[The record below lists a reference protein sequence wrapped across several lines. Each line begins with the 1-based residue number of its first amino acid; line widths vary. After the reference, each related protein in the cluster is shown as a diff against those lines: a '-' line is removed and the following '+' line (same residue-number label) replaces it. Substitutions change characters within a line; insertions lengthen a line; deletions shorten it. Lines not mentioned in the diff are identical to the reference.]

1 MIEQGQVFYNV
12 NNHKVEVKKVLGA
25 NTFLTTVYN
34 IQKVTFSGK
43 TTEHLNIEEKEY
55 KVEDIGVYIFYNVGD
70 YLKGRELTKEKQYV
84 WNAKNITKHHDAL
97 DDREREKIIE
107 YAPSNQVLTERD
119 REKLIRS
126 YSNKQLQDSDEEAF
140 RKKYQGKY
148 FGRMD
153 FDIEYFSNRRPDLW
167 KEHYYNKVYIG
178 KHGTVT
184 DENNHLVITDWRS
197 PIGGFFS
204 DNENRFY
211 DPKVDKSLIYNYE
224 LIMKR
229 KFSDDCS
236 KYATVFIADGEM
248 YKDGDMDPFLIEVL
262 TRLRRS
268 GNDKAVDIIETIQAG
283 QNAIVREKLNT
294 SFYVQG
300 CAGSGKTM
308 ILLHRLSCLLY
319 NNKYLDTSKIKI
331 ITPNENIINQL
342 RELSAELEISN
353 IQQMT
358 LERYYLYLISEYSKS
373 LVESLQKEKLEIC
386 NESLISH
393 EFLEYVYSDSCV
405 ATLNQFYSKFYDT
418 LFEETSDYISI
429 NNNYDLSTLQ
439 EYAMKLYNLHNEMSK
454 ASSVKKS
461 KEKIKQEFEIKL
473 KALTD
478 SYNNQI
484 KLNKNLVKLENK
496 IKDLNKE
503 KNLINSLANDIKEI
517 NRQKRELNEYSL
529 DKEKGENFLKD
540 YYHIKEDS
548 FVELV
553 LFRNIT
559 DAIDI
564 DARNKSNENI
574 IRTTIDNYKEE
585 KSSFVEKLEEDTNQI
600 KELEEQ
606 LNKTSKLSIFKR
618 MSLSNRIKR
627 IKYDNENT
635 EYKISQIEKAIDR
648 KNKELLS
655 VQVEFNNIRYNA
667 KKFIEDKL
675 DKFVTLKSSLAAK
688 IKSNEKKVNTTL
700 KKYKISLDEVDLRV
714 VEIDSE
720 IRETEAQLLSENEG
734 LVVLKK
740 QIDETQNDIQKVEQD
755 VLKIYPYSV
764 QEEKNILRQCN
775 RLLHKNE
782 YGEYEK
788 HLKFTDY
795 RFVFDILEP
804 FIDEIYAKFNIVKI
818 ENSYKHTLY
827 FILYILIRMYGEKS
841 INTMINIDEAQDIT
855 INEYELIRKANK
867 DSIFNLYG
875 DTNQLLSK
883 NRGVEKWEQLTS
895 FDLKGFKLN
904 INYRNISQITNYCN
918 KVLAPLSMKPMGI
931 DGNDVLEI
939 DINDIEKHIDES
951 TYIIVKDKSILKK
964 LPIKEYNFIEKKN
977 DTIRKDMINI
987 MTVEMVKGMEFS
999 SVFVVDIDMNKREK
1013 YVAYTRALNKLV
1025 VAR

>member
-12 NNHKVEVKKVLGA
+12 DNHKVEVKKVLGA

-43 TTEHLNIEEKEY
+43 TTEHLNLEEKEY

-675 DKFVTLKSSLAAK
+675 DKFITLKSSLAAK

-700 KKYKISLDEVDLRV
+700 KKYKISLDEVDSRV

-918 KVLAPLSMKPMGI
+918 KVLAPLSMEPMGVN
-931 DGNDVLEI
+931 GNDVLEI
-939 DINDIEKHIDES
+939 DINDIEKYIDES

>member
-12 NNHKVEVKKVLGA
+12 DNHKVEVKKVLGA

-43 TTEHLNIEEKEY
+43 TTEHLNLEEKEY

-386 NESLISH
+386 NESLMSH

-503 KNLINSLANDIKEI
+503 KNLINSLTNDIKEI

-574 IRTTIDNYKEE
+574 IRTAIDNYKEE

-700 KKYKISLDEVDLRV
+700 KKYKISLDEVDSRV

-918 KVLAPLSMKPMGI
+918 KVLAPLSMEPMGI

-999 SVFVVDIDMNKREK
+999 SVFVVDINMNKREK